1 MALVMTLEGVA
12 CNAQELQAA
21 PLQQLR
27 GSGCSFRVLA
37 ERPTSRMLYA
47 TLPGHKMIH
56 YAGKTISLKKD
67 FDPEYTGKRGAIRRA
82 PKSKRVVGRQLTV
95 TWASR
100 P

>member
-1 MALVMTLEGVA
+1 
-12 CNAQELQAA
+12 
-21 PLQQLR
+21 
-27 GSGCSFRVLA
+27 
-37 ERPTSRMLYA
+37 
-47 TLPGHKMIH
+47 LPGYKMIH

-67 FDPEYTGKRGAIRRA
+67 FDPAYTGKRGATRRA